1 MRRLLPLV
9 ALLAASCSYSEETAQ
24 IKVTVD
30 GIPAA
35 ADHLD
40 VVVTPSDTAA
50 VGKNCSST
58 LTPAPAANATCYRP
72 TFQPEALAGG
82 TLDLAFASPATTG
95 TANISITAVDRA
107 SPLAQGSISNVP
119 LPDPG
124 TLAKVTL
131 H

>member
-24 IKVTVD
+24 IFVHVA
-30 GIPAA
+30 GIPVA

-50 VGKNCSST
+50 VGKNCST
-58 LTPAPAANATCYRP
+58 VTPTPAGNATCYRP
-72 TFQPEALAGG
+72 TFQPEALADG

-107 SPLAQGSISNVP
+107 SPLAQGSLSNVP
-119 LPDPG
+119 LPAPG
-124 TLAKVTL
+124 TLPDVIL